1 MLSLL
6 VLSAVCTLPAACFQA
21 STSILDGEASHFA
34 TLTLPSSLLTST
46 TPFALTMVVEGFL
59 FNDDVNI
66 ELNLTN
72 AQVLNRSTSLR
83 EDGLQLDAMLQFLP
97 RSSAVASLQG
107 TVSISLFG
115 APATIMALPEWNT
128 VLYTNV
134 TVLEQQARTM
144 CDAHQLHTIVTTLE
158 STEAAGFS
166 SPPAAL
172 SSVLTWFENLATS
185 DTLAPTPDDLASQ
198 LQSLTLE
205 DLTAIVALARAIATA
220 STVPTQRIS
229 VSSEFMAEQCG
240 DAICNMTYESCQSC
254 EVDCGLC
261 AYNVA
266 VGPDGGYKGEVA
278 AVVGSYQE
286 WGLGAARVSAMLDR
300 VPKTQT
306 KVSLEML
313 TQTFFPLFE
322 QEESYAGLHDPW
334 QDTPVDECFS
344 GLAIAYYGTG
354 DVDNMTFTVDLSD
367 FSLFDDAAWL
377 PVARFWNG
385 SQWVALPTQ
394 HASARTLSFVSP
406 EPQQVSVFTSRIN
419 ATVQALELE
428 AALPKPEGEGTRVSA
443 ANSFSNVIA
452 EALERF
458 LETAA
463 LTIIPGEDLA
473 VETEELIIRGS
484 VQPIAAM
491 NGLTFAID
499 GVSSPTVILP
509 PDFDQALEGLTE
521 ATLLFSVFKD
531 GPIEQG
537 VVPSSLVDFTV
548 KSGAL
553 SVVIENLPTPV
564 ELRLFADLD
573 APDYQQLCRFWNA
586 SLPKVNCTPPED
598 DLEACLGDWDTRGV
612 VKVEE
617 LSGNGTIVCRTTHLS
632 TFSVGVDFTIT
643 PPQVSAD
650 NFNPANAPYIWILW
664 GSFYSFCGIMYIYAY
679 LERRAYDRRQAML
692 EAGLLHEDDLGP
704 RPKSAEELDFEFAE
718 MGFFKGWFHRFK
730 HEFKSKHQW
739 LAILLPSGKKVF
751 PKRSVKVT
759 AFMSTT
765 SMAFGM
771 MAMFAYTESQNPG
784 ENTNT
789 LRVTIAGDSVY
800 LPLEG
805 FWSFLITFPF
815 LIFLSICLA
824 KYSTYLDLLRK
835 IAPERYRNHAILK
848 QVEQKK
854 AVTNRNWNL
863 FSYPQDE
870 PSAVP
875 MSGKT
880 VQKQQ
885 SMDGADENWIEGTIQ
900 ETKHLTLS
908 QSSSPEPNDEYLEY
922 LDETGWLDAKSKARG
937 RGNTSS
943 SDLNASESSSPEPTP
958 EQAMLEEF
966 NRNLDSAFDI
976 SLDNTSQDSG
986 IDGSE
991 SGEKTHTDAEIDE
1004 LDRTMR
1010 FYRRLA
1016 YAMAYFLLIGGLV
1029 NALVF
1034 MGSMTGDIQVR
1045 YLKAVGQFL
1054 ILSGIV
1060 TAPLILLW
1068 ASGKQQ
1074 YKMVRKRG
1082 KMTEEEWAG
1091 SMATATAIATALVLS
1106 KAMIHREITRAIR
1119 ESFDINII

>member
-835 IAPERYRNHAILK
+835 IAPERYRNHAVLK
-848 QVEQKK
+848 GLLDAAPSTSPTRSSSQLVSTAPQLQHVMRNQNGLVSTASMLTEVANETSFDEHGFPQEDTQVSGADPGDDFTPYLEVMDTFEEDATMLGNSSMHHDGDSGFGFEMQSF
-854 AVTNRNWNL
+854 TQHL
-863 FSYPQDE
+863 DE
-870 PSAVP
+870 DQSAVRP
-875 MSGKT
+875 
-880 VQKQQ
+880 KQSQ
-885 SMDGADENWIEGTIQ
+885 ANTEAARIKALQDMRA
-900 ETKHLTLS
+900 TKKQPS
-908 QSSSPEPNDEYLEY
+908 
-922 LDETGWLDAKSKARG
+922 
-937 RGNTSS
+937 
-943 SDLNASESSSPEPTP
+943 
-958 EQAMLEEF
+958 
-966 NRNLDSAFDI
+966 
-976 SLDNTSQDSG
+976 
-986 IDGSE
+986 
-991 SGEKTHTDAEIDE
+991 HTDAEIDE
-1004 LDRTMR
+1004 LDRSMR